1 MATELPDHYTEDYVC
16 VLYVLPTY
24 HPRIGRRQIE
34 GYQVPFLTDA
44 LSMLDRRNSEIN
56 IDYYFTWLRLT
67 LEVYVGGPIPLD
79 MGNYPF
85 PTTMQTGIVSYADA
99 SAGGVEVV
107 KCRWQRGERR
117 RAALLTDLFDGSW
130 GRRLMVACVRV
141 GIRVLD
147 QGH

>member
-1 MATELPDHYTEDYVC
+1 M
-16 VLYVLPTY
+16 
-24 HPRIGRRQIE
+24 
-34 GYQVPFLTDA
+34 
-44 LSMLDRRNSEIN
+44 
-56 IDYYFTWLRLT
+56 
-67 LEVYVGGPIPLD
+67 GGPIPLD